1 MIYNSALKN
10 NTQYLRGYPI
20 TNRFVINDN
29 IGFRRNLV
37 VEGYHENFDLSDC
50 FYCEPPY
57 PSGLKIFDERSGER
71 TKSYSDFCTQFA
83 NFWDVVG
90 DRPKFAVASKQLLK
104 SLSKPDF
111 QVQMRLNANIE
122 TLSCWNAE
130 APNNLTSNQV
140 CYYLGTKYNC
150 LGDPTCGYG
159 NSVISFIKA
168 RKTNTFV
175 ASDYDGRCISV
186 LKMRLENED
195 LS

>member
-10 NTQYLRGYPI
+10 DTKYLSGYPA
-20 TNRFVINDN
+20 TNKFLINNN
-29 IGFRRNLV
+29 IGFRRNIV
-37 VEGYHENFDLSDC
+37 VEGYHNNFDLCDC

-57 PSGLKIFDERSGER
+57 PSGLKIFDKRSGQI
-71 TKSYSDFCTQFA
+71 TKSYAVFCAQFSR
-83 NFWDVVG
+83 FWDRIG
-90 DRPKFAVASKQLLK
+90 DKPKFAVASKQLLK
-104 SLSKPDF
+104 SLPKPDF
-111 QVQMRLNANIE
+111 QVQIKLNSNIE

-130 APNNLTSNQV
+130 VPNNLSSNEV
-140 CYYLGTKYNC
+140 CFYLGTKYHC

-159 NSVISFIKA
+159 NSVLSFIKA

-186 LKMRLENED
+186 IKMRLENEN